1 MIIEPPKT
9 IEMTNGERG
18 LASWFIIIGM
28 ALAFALYWIGRL
40 LIYLWNH
47 IEWIE

>member
-1 MIIEPPKT
+1 MDSSGFDKVF
-9 IEMTNGERG
+9 RG